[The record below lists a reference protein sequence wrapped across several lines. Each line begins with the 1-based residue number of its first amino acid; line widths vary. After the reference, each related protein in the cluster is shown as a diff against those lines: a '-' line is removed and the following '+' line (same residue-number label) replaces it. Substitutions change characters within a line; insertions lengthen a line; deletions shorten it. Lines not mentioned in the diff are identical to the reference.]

1 MGAGQCGEETGSALL
16 GWTGS
21 DRGLGRIARR
31 RSSTASMGAAKIEA
45 TRSLNVVEDEELG
58 VTLAAAVG

>member
-1 MGAGQCGEETGSALL
+1 
-16 GWTGS
+16 
-21 DRGLGRIARR
+21 
-31 RSSTASMGAAKIEA
+31 MGAAKIEA